1 MIRSLT
7 LRLSFALALFVSTV
21 SSGLAQVTCE
31 PGVGG
36 VIPCPCANNPSG
48 LNRGC
53 DNSLAT
59 GGAGMTG
66 TGTASLSADTLS
78 ITSAG
83 IGSTGP
89 SCSATVLNPL
99 SVLYQGTTPSASGT
113 PFGDGVLCC
122 GGTVLLLNAKPATVG
137 TYRYPEF
144 TTDPSISSVSAGL
157 GDVLSVGATRCYF
170 VAYRDSCPS
179 FCVPSFRNKTNSFLV
194 TWTP

>member
-1 MIRSLT
+1 MSRST
-7 LRLSFALALFVSTV
+7 LPKFVL
-21 SSGLAQVTCE
+21 GLAFLITTATSSSAQVVCE

-59 GGAGMTG
+59 GGAGMIG
-66 TGTASLSADTLS
+66 TGVASLSADTLS

-83 IGSTGP
+83 IGSSGP
-89 SCSATVLNPL
+89 SCSASVLNPL
-99 SVLYQGTTPSASGT
+99 SVLYQGDTTIPAGV

-122 GGTVLLLNAKPATVG
+122 GGNVLLLNAKPATVG

-144 TTDPSISSVSAGL
+144 ASDPSISVVSAGL
-157 GDVLSVGATRCYF
+157 GDVLFAGATRCYF
-170 VAYRDSCPS
+170 VAYRDACPT
-179 FCVPSFRNKTNSFLV
+179 FCVPSLRNKTNSFLV
-194 TWTP
+194 TWVP